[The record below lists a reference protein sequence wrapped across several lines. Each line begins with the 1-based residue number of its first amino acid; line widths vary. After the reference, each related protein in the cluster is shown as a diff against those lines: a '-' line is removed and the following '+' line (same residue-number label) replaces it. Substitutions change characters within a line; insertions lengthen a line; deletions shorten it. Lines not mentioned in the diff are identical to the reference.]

1 MAVATE
7 REKQYLTDLFAGPFP
22 GHAIIVDPEPIEN
35 PGPGDITCGGVAM
48 GEWIDWSLR
57 SYEAKVARHDA
68 LDDDAVPYVKASTG
82 TQIIA
87 AAFGCPVETPAD
99 SPAFALPLVTT
110 ADEAD
115 RLIEPTLGHP
125 IFESV
130 FEFARRMG
138 YRRLGIAFC
147 VGLSAEAER
156 IHTVLAQHFEVYSV
170 CCKVCALPKREYGLK
185 TVRDDPD
192 EVMCNPVGQAMIL
205 NGENTDLNLIV
216 GLCMGHDIAFSKY
229 SEAPVSTLVV
239 KDRVLTHNPCGA
251 IYSRYYMRRLI
262 E

>member
-1 MAVATE
+1 MKCALCKNKE
-7 REKQYLTDLFAGPFP
+7 
-22 GHAIIVDPEPIEN
+22 
-35 PGPGDITCGGVAM
+35 CSGGK
-48 GEWIDWSLR
+48 DC
-57 SYEAKVARHDA
+57 
-68 LDDDAVPYVKASTG
+68 TG
-82 TQIIA
+82 IADKA
-87 AAFGCPVETPAD
+87 AAQYTGATLKMARESADVEATYYMQK
-99 SPAFALPLVTT
+99 T
-110 ADEAD
+110 
-115 RLIEPTLGHP
+115 RIE
-125 IFESV
+125 EV
-130 FEFARRMG
+130 VEFARRMG